1 MSRKRSPRSSVKTAN
16 SLDAAFL
23 VALLAAAFAP
33 AQAQGADA
41 GNDTGM
47 ALPSGGWYGGLSAGR
62 SQLGIRDTLLPVTGA
77 RLSQLS
83 EDESTAGYKL
93 FGGYQFNRNL
103 TLEGGY
109 TDFGRREAQREIAA
123 PMLGSMSSDFRP
135 GGFYLGAVGIIPLPN
150 RFSLFGKLGT
160 TYATS
165 ASSFSA
171 SGMALPLATP
181 ADPIPRRSEWNA
193 KYGLGASYEMSNK
206 LGLRFEYE
214 RSNSAGDGRIGE
226 ANVGIWSL
234 GLTKRY

>member
-1 MSRKRSPRSSVKTAN
+1 MSRKRSPGSSVNTAN
-16 SLDAAFL
+16 SFDAAIL
-23 VALLAAAFAP
+23 IALLAAVFTP

-62 SQLGIRDTLLPVTGA
+62 TQLGIRDTLLPVTGA
-77 RLSQLS
+77 KLSRLS
-83 EDESTAGYKL
+83 EDEATGGYKL

-103 TLEGGY
+103 TFEGGY
-109 TDFGRREAQREIAA
+109 ADFGRPEAQREIA
-123 PMLGSMSSDFRP
+123 PMLGSMSSNFRP

-160 TYATS
+160 SYGTS

-171 SGMALPLATP
+171 SGVALPLLTP
-181 ADPIPRRSEWNA
+181 ADPISRRSEWNS

-214 RSNSAGDGRIGE
+214 RSNSAGDGRVGDG
-226 ANVGIWSL
+226 NVGIWSL